1 MNSWDHVLSL
11 SCGLVQKYVYITYC
25 SPSVTFS
32 KICSVFLNECNSF
45 MFAVAAEYHDSADY
59 MPISS
64 VISALQTAIVLWR
77 PLIQFASLQSHAMAS
92 SISWR
97 CYNVLPGRT
106 PTRGVGESRLRQR
119 LSATVCPVECSTVSD
134 GDSTPPAL
142 ALTQQRVLANP
153 ISGVDWSEDWT
164 ALDFTGLHWRLDWDS
179 HVALSHRVS
188 AA

>member
-1 MNSWDHVLSL
+1 MLSRSEICVYYLL
-11 SCGLVQKYVYITYC
+11 SI

-106 PTRGVGESRLRQR
+106 PTRVVGESRLRQR
-119 LSATVCPVECSTVSD
+119 LSATVCPVEFSIVSEGDYAASTGLDATASLGQSD
-134 GDSTPPAL
+134 
-142 ALTQQRVLANP
+142 QRCRLVWRLDC
-153 ISGVDWSEDWT
+153 IGLHWT
-164 ALDFTGLHWRLDWDS
+164 ALHWRLDWDS

-188 AA
+188 TA